1 MLQKV
6 LKLSAAKI
14 AAYLFGPV
22 LVAVMFV
29 LLERQLTGF
38 LIFQLFIEGFVIW
51 QLAIGLVLYRFIP
64 HKRQIFLFVFNM
76 TIGILYRL
84 TTNVQQIFVYLDTGK
99 FSFFE
104 TPLWVIPVHLYATV
118 GVVYCFYLNARW
130 IQNAEQE
137 LAISSSETTV
147 KTFFGLLIF
156 PVGLWSI
163 QPRLNKI
170 AEKMALGGK
179 SHGLNSLKNS

>member
-1 MLQKV
+1 MYATKSVGTCIHMLQKV

-118 GVVYCFYLNARW
+118 GVVYCFYLTW
-130 IQNAEQE
+130 
-137 LAISSSETTV
+137 ETPD
-147 KTFFGLLIF
+147 FY
-156 PVGLWSI
+156 
-163 QPRLNKI
+163 
-170 AEKMALGGK
+170 
-179 SHGLNSLKNS
+179 